1 MKKGLKL
8 GLQLLFLGAVVA
20 VVGATIFSNRDQ
32 LFEKQRKNAYT
43 EEGNSQ
49 ENSYADTQKYWQ
61 QLLEENSDQPRQTDT
76 ATISVPNVGQMYLVE
91 VALRDGAEAA
101 EKLPPKEKV
110 FLYDCRLAIP
120 GKEGESFVR
129 YQLYDNDRFHFVLE
143 RQDKYGLLECEWI
156 TGKDGK
162 NYIVDFHSEEADEL
176 YRAFWRE
183 ENERTGAVPA
193 VDELGMNLTAK

>member
-1 MKKGLKL
+1 MKKGLKF

-20 VVGATIFSNRDQ
+20 VVGVTIFSNRDQ

-101 EKLPPKEKV
+101 GKLPPEEKV
-110 FLYDCRLAIP
+110 FLYDCRLDIP

-143 RQDKYGLLECEWI
+143 RQDEYGPLECEWI

-183 ENERTGAVPA
+183 ENEGTGAVPA